1 MRKVVSGKKDIS
13 IKSIIIYVFIVFLIT
28 TVSLVSYVIY
38 NSSWISSVGGLNN
51 KWLSLLFII
60 FLVLIIIIVYS
71 KIINKYLKPAG
82 SILNTTD
89 KIAKGDLTK
98 RADVVRNDE
107 IGRVANSVNEM
118 ADTIS
123 MLVNN
128 LEMNV
133 KKRTLE
139 LEYANSAL
147 NEERQKLE
155 LILNTTAEGI
165 YGMDR
170 EGKFNFCNQSFLDI
184 LGYTNQGDLM
194 GKNVHY
200 LIHHSYKDLTPM
212 LLEECKIIQA
222 LNKGEGVEVEDEVFW
237 RSDGTSLEVS
247 YTSSPQ
253 YKDGELIGAVVTF
266 SDITDRKQKESKI
279 RYLTY
284 HDSLT
289 GLYNKSFF
297 EVELERL
304 DTERNLP
311 ISIIIGDVKGNE
323 IPKLARIVTLAESYH
338 YMTNELNNNS
348 MSKEEA
354 IEIIKEQSGVNYD
367 PEIVKIFVEMMS
379 EK

>member
-13 IKSIIIYVFIVFLIT
+13 IKSIIIYVFIVLLIT

-155 LILNTTAEGI
+155 LILNTPAEGI
-165 YGMDR
+165 YGN
-170 EGKFNFCNQSFLDI
+170 E
-184 LGYTNQGDLM
+184 
-194 GKNVHY
+194 
-200 LIHHSYKDLTPM
+200 
-212 LLEECKIIQA
+212 
-222 LNKGEGVEVEDEVFW
+222 
-237 RSDGTSLEVS
+237 EVS
-247 YTSSPQ
+247 PS
-253 YKDGELIGAVVTF
+253 
-266 SDITDRKQKESKI
+266 
-279 RYLTY
+279 
-284 HDSLT
+284 
-289 GLYNKSFF
+289 
-297 EVELERL
+297 RL
-304 DTERNLP
+304 
-311 ISIIIGDVKGNE
+311 
-323 IPKLARIVTLAESYH
+323 
-338 YMTNELNNNS
+338 
-348 MSKEEA
+348 
-354 IEIIKEQSGVNYD
+354 
-367 PEIVKIFVEMMS
+367 
-379 EK
+379 